1 MNSNANNVQYGGTH
15 YKSTYQ
21 HWDLVADIGLDYFSG
36 AASKYVS
43 RWRKKGG
50 IEDLKKAAHFIEK
63 LIELRDAGKILGPD
77 DSSRSKE
84 CANRFSSE
92 NGLDMSESQIVMLLC
107 TWRARDTAALQSA
120 LNGVR
125 WLIRKETE
133 TTGLP
138 IDQSWVKPTG
148 WVGYVYEG
156 SSGPNDFYQCKQCL
170 DHFGVPVGSAPR
182 FAHTCGAEPTSGYVN
197 QG

>member
-1 MNSNANNVQYGGTH
+1 MNITQAAAAA
-15 YKSTYQ
+15 K
-21 HWDLVADIGLDYFSG
+21 
-36 AASKYVS
+36 AAS
-43 RWRKKGG
+43 
-50 IEDLKKAAHFIEK
+50 IQLAAVTTRAKNDALAQIART
-63 LIELRDAGKILGPD
+63 LRQNA
-77 DSSRSKE
+77 
-84 CANRFSSE
+84 
-92 NGLDMSESQIVMLLC
+92 SQILSANQKDLQN
-107 TWRARDTAALQSA
+107 ALD
-120 LNGVR
+120 GVR
-125 WLIRKETE
+125 WLIRKETA